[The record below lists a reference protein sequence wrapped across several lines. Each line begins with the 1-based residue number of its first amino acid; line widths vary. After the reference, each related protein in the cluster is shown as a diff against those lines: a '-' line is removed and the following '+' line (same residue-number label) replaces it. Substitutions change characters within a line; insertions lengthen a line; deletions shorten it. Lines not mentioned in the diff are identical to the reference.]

1 MTIRSLAAQRF
12 APAVA
17 ILLTLPLPSSAQF
30 PEMLEGKIVSLSGW
44 QVPEHFPAEYFFFLC
59 FPLFGAR
66 GSARTEV
73 VPW

>member
-44 QVPEHFPAEYFFFLC
+44 QVPEHFPAEYFFFYVFHYLE
-59 FPLFGAR
+59 R